1 MIISSVSQSHK
12 IDPKKNSNRLSGINN
27 FRMLTDFSVS
37 LKAELD
43 SSYESIVLRLFDWRE
58 LVKNRRVNNESISLT
73 NNDISE
79 WRKKFEEID
88 SVVVKMSTFT

>member
-1 MIISSVSQSHK
+1 
-12 IDPKKNSNRLSGINN
+12 
-27 FRMLTDFSVS
+27 MLTDFSVS